1 MIFDL
6 FPFSYVLFSG
16 REMIFSKRIIDLDFN
31 AMIQKRIQAMLHGSI
46 GIIDP
51 DQNEEQTL
59 QEPINEHKDILLAA

>member
-1 MIFDL
+1 
-6 FPFSYVLFSG
+6 
-16 REMIFSKRIIDLDFN
+16 MIFSKRIIDLDFN